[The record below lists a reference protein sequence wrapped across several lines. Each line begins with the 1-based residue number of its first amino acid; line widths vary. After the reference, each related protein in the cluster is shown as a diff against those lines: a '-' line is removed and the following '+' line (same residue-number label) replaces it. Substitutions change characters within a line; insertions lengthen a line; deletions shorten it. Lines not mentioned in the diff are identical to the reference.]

1 MSRIKKIIT
10 YENIQLE
17 NTDGTRPKGSWARLQ
32 KTFTDAN
39 FDMSF
44 VRGVGVKL
52 VSKEDITA
60 CHFIIPYSNLPF
72 IIVEPGSDE
81 NQNEDL
87 ETRPVRTRR
96 RRGPSPDPVSEQPA
110 AQHEGSPW

>member
-1 MSRIKKIIT
+1 MNRIKKIIT

-44 VRGVGVKL
+44 VPGVGVKL
-52 VSKEDITA
+52 ISKEDISA

-72 IIVEPGSDE
+72 IIVEPDSNEAED
-81 NQNEDL
+81 QNL
-87 ETRPVRTRR
+87 EARPVRTRR
-96 RRGPSPDPVSEQPA
+96 VRRPSPEPLPEQPPTE
-110 AQHEGSPW
+110 HEGSPW